1 MNQYQ
6 IPSFLSDHEMRL
18 LVADGDRYLAEQM
31 RITSR
36 NIAKASDQRL
46 IGLTGPTCSG
56 KTTAARLFT
65 DYMESHGHCVHVISV
80 DDFYY
85 DKDYLKKL
93 ADADPNIEIDYDSED
108 TIDANLL
115 AEKTE
120 SLLAC
125 KPTRL
130 PRFDFRSGMRVEGV
144 TVTPR
149 AGDLFLFEGI
159 QILYPRVREILS
171 GTAYHSIYICP
182 TSSIAGAGDTFLPN
196 EIRLM
201 RRLVRDY
208 RYRASDPAFTFYL
221 WQSVRE
227 NEEKSIFPYADT
239 CHEKIDSTMPY
250 EIGMLKPY
258 LEAILP
264 QVSPEDRSYPQAQAI
279 LKKIESVQAVPSSLI
294 TDQSLYKE
302 FI

>member
-1 MNQYQ
+1 MKQYQ
-6 IPSFLSDHEMRL
+6 ISNLLSTDQMHRL
-18 LVADGDRYLAEQM
+18 VMDGDRFLADQM
-31 RITSR
+31 RATSR

-80 DDFYY
+80 DDFYF
-85 DKDYLKKL
+85 DKDYLKKR
-93 ADADPNIEIDYDSED
+93 ADDDPNIEIDYDSED
-108 TIDANLL
+108 TIDADLL

-130 PRFDFRSGMRVEGV
+130 PRFDFRSGLRVDGV
-144 TVTPR
+144 TVTPQ
-149 AGDLFLFEGI
+149 AGDIFLFEGI

-171 GTAYHSIYICP
+171 GTAYHSIYISP
-182 TSSIAGAGDTFLPN
+182 VSSIEVGGEVFLPN

-201 RRLVRDY
+201 RRLVRDF

-258 LEAILP
+258 LNAILP
-264 QVSPEDRSYPQAQAI
+264 QVMPQDRSYESAQA
-279 LKKIESVQAVPSSLI
+279 LLQKIQSVQTIPSSLI
-294 TDQSLYKE
+294 ADQSLYKE